1 MTNFTTTIT
10 SMYTLPQVEGETD
23 VVVTAMWQV
32 TGVDGDYTA
41 NIGGST
47 QFTLSPDAPNFT
59 PYAQLTEAQVIGW
72 IPESQITSAQQCVQ
86 GQIDSMITPPVSPTS
101 QALPWS
107 AAAI

>member
-1 MTNFTTTIT
+1 MTTFTTTIT
-10 SMYTLPQVEGETD
+10 AMYTLPQVEGETD

-101 QALPWS
+101 QALPW
-107 AAAI
+107 